1 MGCAFMDRHVD
12 IKQAF
17 EYEVMHHMSEIMAHT
32 ITLHLLDAPGPGAP
46 FLAKTP
52 GVSDRVPKK
61 ELASYLNLSAEILS
75 RLQHDG
81 KIQLI

>member
-32 ITLHLLDAPGPGAP
+32 ITLHLLDAPRPGAP

-52 GVSDRVPKK
+52 GAFRSRAEEGTRFVPQSFSGDI
-61 ELASYLNLSAEILS
+61 EPLAA
-75 RLQHDG
+75 
-81 KIQLI
+81 